1 MTAFILIVSTLAM
14 VRLDSGVPT
23 PAAPPKLTAAVAL
36 AVLMVKAS
44 APSIVDMKLMLL
56 APVNP
61 VVSTVMAPVAKVTRL
76 LKVIVAGPVP
86 VALRVPLSV
95 VAPFVLV

>member
-1 MTAFILIVSTLAM
+1 MLIVSSLVM

-23 PAAPPKLTAAVAL
+23 PTAPPKVTVALAL
-36 AVLMVKAS
+36 AVLMLKAS
-44 APSIVDMKLMLL
+44 APSMVDKKLILL

-61 VVSTVMAPVAKVTRL
+61 VVSTVMPPVAKATGP

-86 VALRVPLSV
+86 VALSVLLSV
-95 VAPFVLV
+95 VAPFELV